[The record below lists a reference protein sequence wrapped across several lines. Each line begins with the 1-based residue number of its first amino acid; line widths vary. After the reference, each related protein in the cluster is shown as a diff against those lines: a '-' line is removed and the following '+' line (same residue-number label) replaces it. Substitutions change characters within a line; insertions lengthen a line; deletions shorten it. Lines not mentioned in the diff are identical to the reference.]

1 MRIAVPV
8 DEDKSTIVKR
18 TGHAAFF
25 AIFEDGVF
33 IEAVENNHGNG
44 NHGEGHEH
52 QDEHHDHADENHH
65 SHKEYASDEEHVKS
79 HKKDI
84 SGIAGCDIILVQA
97 IGEHMQEA
105 LKSMNIQVKK
115 IRQKDGVTAV
125 EAVSSYLNKTSE
137 EA

>member
-1 MRIAVPV
+1 MKIAVPV

-25 AIFEDGVF
+25 AIFENGVF
-33 IEAVENNHGNG
+33 VETVQNNHGNG
-44 NHGEGHEH
+44 NHGEGHSHE
-52 QDEHHDHADENHH
+52 HADENHH
-65 SHKEYASDEEHVKS
+65 SHKEYESDEAHVKS

-115 IRQKDGVTAV
+115 IRQKDGATAK
-125 EAVSSYLNKTSE
+125 EAVASFLNKTAK